1 MNKWEQQYLQH
12 LLSLPGVVSASYEPL
27 TLRLADR
34 TGYTPDFLVVMAD
47 GSVQFHEVKGY
58 SRDDAIVKF
67 KVAAELY
74 KNVFVMVRKG
84 GAGSWEEMFRLN
96 DGEKKKRSRKSKPKA
111 DPPLV
116 AKSRQVGFT
125 SPSSARPPQRMS
137 YAMMSQSPE
146 HKPVLD
152 MKPRDY
158 LALRVRLGKSCEEM
172 DMLVGLPKVG
182 TWEKFENGSLSIYH
196 QRHVEAVG
204 RLL

>member
-1 MNKWEQQYLQH
+1 MNKWELQYHQFIM
-12 LLSLPGVVSASYEPL
+12 SQPGVVSAAYEPL

-34 TGYTPDFLVVMAD
+34 TGYTPDFLVVMSD
-47 GSVQFHEVKGY
+47 GSVQFHEVKGF

-74 KNVFVMVRKG
+74 HKNVFVMVHRSG
-84 GAGSWEEMFRLN
+84 GSWEEMFRLN
-96 DGEKKKRSRKSKPKA
+96 DGDKKRSRKPKPKA

-116 AKSRQVGFT
+116 AKSRQVGFS
-125 SPSSARPPQRMS
+125 SPSSDRPPQRMS
-137 YAMMSQSPE
+137 YGVMSQSPE
-146 HKPVLD
+146 HQRVLK
-152 MKPRDY
+152 MKPREF